1 MLCSTALPVWWC
13 KYDVFRLHHASSDDT
28 AYLVDDMLNTIRCKD
43 TILVTEIYN
52 FMHPNGPF
60 FTLQ

>member
-1 MLCSTALPVWWC
+1 MMF
-13 KYDVFRLHHASSDDT
+13 FRLHHASSDDT
-28 AYLVDDMLNTIRCKD
+28 AYLVNDMLNTLRCKD
-43 TILVTEIYN
+43 TILITEIYK